1 MKEAEHSYKGPT
13 TSREIPE
20 GVARYLDGTDLLTK
34 TQAVRLSTVDPD
46 GWPHAALLSAGDMVM
61 MPSGHIRFALFP
73 KSTRDIQSRSRG
85 TAYDCPFS
93 RRGHL

>member
-20 GVARYLDGTDLLTK
+20 GVARYIDGTDLLTK

-46 GWPHAALLSAGDMVM
+46 G
-61 MPSGHIRFALFP
+61 
-73 KSTRDIQSRSRG
+73 
-85 TAYDCPFS
+85 
-93 RRGHL
+93 